1 MASPPETLA
10 PVAAREAVDLRRF
23 SWIRPLVTAHAR
35 DYERVAALFSGNPAD
50 QTAWQ
55 STIARVSRGASHRD
69 AVADALAAQLTRRSA
84 PPAAHAAAALL
95 RQPAS
100 VAIVTGQQAGLFGGP
115 LYTLLKAVTSIQLA
129 RKVAREHGVP
139 AVPVFW
145 VDAEDHDWDEI
156 RSAQILDASF
166 SVVDLTLGQLPGAGS
181 EPVGRLVLDDSVET
195 AIAALQTHLAPS
207 DFTAEVIDL
216 LRRRYR
222 AGTRVGA
229 AFAGLLDDLLGA
241 EGLVVFE
248 SDDAALK
255 PLVADLFVRELEQPC
270 KTTKL
275 ARDAGA
281 LMASLGHAPQVEP
294 ADDSVALFHVNQG
307 VRRSIKRQGE
317 AFTTGDTTRSADELK
332 AEAEAHPERFS
343 PNVLLRPIVQDR
355 LFPTACYVAGPS
367 ELAYQAQLGGIYR
380 EFSVEPPLL
389 YSRASA
395 TILDSAAARFLE
407 RSGMPL
413 EALQARDESALNKLL
428 ESQLPPGLDRAIGE
442 SDAAFADRLAALKPL
457 VAAIDPTLAGAV
469 DTTVDKMR
477 DTLKT
482 LNNKIIQ
489 AAKRKDDTLRRQFT
503 RTRALTFP
511 GGTPQERALCVVFF
525 LNRYGVGLGQRL
537 LEMLPLETDQ
547 HYVLTL

>member
-1 MASPPETLA
+1 
-10 PVAAREAVDLRRF
+10 
-23 SWIRPLVTAHAR
+23 
-35 DYERVAALFSGNPAD
+35 
-50 QTAWQ
+50 
-55 STIARVSRGASHRD
+55 
-69 AVADALAAQLTRRSA
+69 
-84 PPAAHAAAALL
+84 
-95 RQPAS
+95 
-100 VAIVTGQQAGLFGGP
+100 
-115 LYTLLKAVTSIQLA
+115 
-129 RKVAREHGVP
+129 
-139 AVPVFW
+139 VFW
-145 VDAEDHDWDEI
+145 VDAEDHDWNEI

-166 SVVDLTLGQLPGAGS
+166 SVVDVSLGPLPGAGS

-195 AIAALQTHLAPS
+195 TIATLQTHLAPS
-207 DFTAEVIDL
+207 DFTADVIDL

-222 AGTRVGA
+222 AGARVGA

-241 EGLVVFE
+241 EGLVVVE

-255 PLVADLFVRELEQPC
+255 PLVADLFVRELDQPC

-275 ARDAGA
+275 AREAGA
-281 LMASLGHAPQVEP
+281 LMTSLGHAPQVEP

-307 VRRSIKRQGE
+307 VRRSIRRQGE
-317 AFTTGDTTRSADELK
+317 AFTTGDSTRSADELK
-332 AEAEAHPERFS
+332 AEAQAHPERFS

-380 EFSVEPPLL
+380 EFGVEPPLL
-389 YSRASA
+389 YSRVSA
-395 TILDSAAARFLE
+395 TILDSAAARFFE

-413 EALQARDESALNKLL
+413 EALQAQDESALNKLL
-428 ESQLPPGLDRAIGE
+428 EGQLPPGLDRAIGE

-457 VAAIDPTLAGAV
+457 VAAIDPTLGGAV

-482 LNNKIIQ
+482 LQNKIIH

-511 GGTPQERALCVVFF
+511 GGTPQERALSIVFF
-525 LNRYGVGLGQRL
+525 LNRYGVGLGHRL
-537 LEMLPLETDQ
+537 LEMLPLETDR